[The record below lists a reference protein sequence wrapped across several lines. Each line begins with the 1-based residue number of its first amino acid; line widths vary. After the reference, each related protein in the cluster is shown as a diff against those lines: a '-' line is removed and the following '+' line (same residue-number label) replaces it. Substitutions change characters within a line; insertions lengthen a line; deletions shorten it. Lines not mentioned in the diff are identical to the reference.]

1 MAIARLAIAR
11 LAIALLA
18 AAPAAAAEPMAGHDH
33 DRLLSFTRGQADYAR
48 ARGEDIVT
56 FDGEG
61 WIGGDAHKFW
71 WKTEGDIDG
80 GKATRAE
87 IQALYSRNVW
97 AFFDVQAGIRHDIE
111 PDGRG
116 YAVIGVQGLAPYLLD
131 TEAHLFVGFRGDVHV
146 RLRQSFDLL
155 LTNRLIVTPQV
166 ETDLYLTDAP
176 ERRVRAGFSRLEGGV
191 QARYEIS
198 RKFAPY
204 LAVIYDAAVGP
215 TAALARADGR
225 DPGGWR
231 VSVGVRSWF

>member
-1 MAIARLAIAR
+1 MIAR

-18 AAPAAAAEPMAGHDH
+18 AAPAAAADTMAGHDH
-33 DRLLSFTRGQADYAR
+33 DRLLTFTRGQADYAR

-61 WIGGDAHKFW
+61 WIGGDRHKFW

-80 GKATRAE
+80 GTVTRAE

-97 AFFDVQAGIRHDIE
+97 AFFDVQAGFRGDIK

-116 YAVIGVQGLAPYLLD
+116 YAVIGIQGLAPYLLD
-131 TEAHLFVGFRGDVHV
+131 TEAHLFLGFKGDVHL

-155 LTNRLIVTPQV
+155 LTNRLILTPQV

-215 TAALARADGR
+215 TGTLARAEGR

-231 VSVGVRSWF
+231 LSVGVRSWF